1 MGLRERGNIFHIQHS
16 YTQKNKMD
24 INKSTL
30 KLISL
35 SLLPEMPLCFIVK
48 YFTKLALVK
57 ILREVASALYE
68 KV

>member
-1 MGLRERGNIFHIQHS
+1 MGLRERGTIFHIQHS

-35 SLLPEMPLCFIVK
+35 SLLPEIPLCFIVK
-48 YFTKLALVK
+48 YFTKLAFVK
-57 ILREVASALYE
+57 ILRKVASAL
-68 KV
+68 